1 MTLRRPRIQE
11 RALGI
16 WGENGRMLDTLAIKA
31 FETFLFRRQIET
43 SLARTF
49 TVSHDSMVVGRAGAG
64 VS

>member
-1 MTLRRPRIQE
+1 
-11 RALGI
+11 
-16 WGENGRMLDTLAIKA
+16 MLDTLAIKA